1 MSRSSFVADL
11 DTLLPGAV
19 PHVPCVSVSLSHRK
33 DPGAGRER
41 REGARRCRGRV
52 RGVGAVPPGSDVR
65 YRGDPGGAAHSSGSV
80 GGGSAESCGNASVLN
95 VVEILPCAERVPL
108 HMGAHPL
115 KTDAPG
121 KPRNR
126 AENPE
131 SVRGDAPLRC
141 ATPPHG
147 PRRIRLARE
156 GARQEPGPSKP
167 RGRSLPPTTPIPAS
181 APPLPAR
188 KAQCTYRC
196 MVFPDT
202 PKKGQP
208 IKLMPSQCAYRCVV
222 LPDVGIMLIVGLFL
236 RGLNAPAGAWCS
248 LTPPPRSVR
257 SSSSGCLN
265 APAGAWCSLT

>member
-1 MSRSSFVADL
+1 MCGI
-11 DTLLPGAV
+11 GAT
-19 PHVPCVSVSLSHRK
+19 
-33 DPGAGRER
+33 
-41 REGARRCRGRV
+41 RV
-52 RGVGAVPPGSDVR
+52 VLHIR
-65 YRGDPGGAAHSSGSV
+65 SGSV

-95 VVEILPCAERVPL
+95 VVEILPCAERAPL

-115 KTDAPG
+115 KTDVPG

-167 RGRSLPPTTPIPAS
+167 RGRSSPPTTLIPAS
-181 APPLPAR
+181 APPFPAR

-208 IKLMPSQCAYRCVV
+208 IKLMPSQCTCRCVV
-222 LPDVGIMLIVGLFL
+222 LPDTLVWLLQGFVQ
-236 RGLNAPAGAWCS
+236 RLNAPAGAWCS
-248 LTPPPRSVR
+248 LTRRANARQENSSPWSQCTCRCVVLPDYGTRAIIWVEYDVSMHLQVR
-257 SSSSGCLN
+257 G
-265 APAGAWCSLT
+265 AP